1 MTRRYGGTGLGT
13 TISKQLVELM
23 GGRIWAESAVGQGA
37 AFHVL
42 LPLQAARKSAPRDER
57 GQHTGAWDGA
67 ALPPLRVLAADDV
80 AQNLEL
86 LRLLLEKRGHTVS
99 MAGDGAAA
107 TRLAATEPFDVIL
120 MDVQMPLMDGL
131 AATRAIRAEAARAGR
146 PRTPIIAM
154 TASVL
159 EAHRRASAAAGMDGF
174 VSKPVDWPALS
185 QEIARVLGQHGGPPE
200 AEGTQRRQDTQ
211 DERHAA
217 TLPATPY
224 GAHPGLGLHV
234 LNRAAGL
241 RRWDSDE
248 QAYETAMARF
258 LDDYAHAA
266 QRLQQL
272 QTERGYAA
280 LQSMAHRAR
289 GVAANLGLEQLAQA
303 LGEAEEA
310 AAPRSLA
317 PGASDAPAEAAL
329 QAALAGVAL
338 QQAAALKAI
347 RAQRLMPVRQ
357 QPSDRAARA
366 DAALDIAAAQ
376 TAAEALLQSLRRGA
390 LDDAALQRLSH
401 GVRGHVPA
409 TALAQLHQAVADF
422 DFLLAQT
429 KLDAVMA
436 DALALAQEPKQ

>member
-1 MTRRYGGTGLGT
+1 
-13 TISKQLVELM
+13 
-23 GGRIWAESAVGQGA
+23 
-37 AFHVL
+37 
-42 LPLQAARKSAPRDER
+42 
-57 GQHTGAWDGA
+57 
-67 ALPPLRVLAADDV
+67 
-80 AQNLEL
+80 
-86 LRLLLEKRGHTVS
+86 
-99 MAGDGAAA
+99 
-107 TRLAATEPFDVIL
+107 
-120 MDVQMPLMDGL
+120 
-131 AATRAIRAEAARAGR
+131 
-146 PRTPIIAM
+146 M

-185 QEIARVLGQHGGPPE
+185 QEIARVLGQHGGLPE
-200 AEGTQRRQDTQ
+200 AGDAPHQQDTQ
-211 DERHAA
+211 DDRHATA
-217 TLPATPY
+217 LPATPY

-248 QAYETAMARF
+248 QAYQTAMARF
-258 LDDYAHAA
+258 LDDYARAA

-272 QTERGYAA
+272 QAERGYAA

-303 LGEAEEA
+303 LGEAEDA

-317 PGASDAPAEAAL
+317 PAANDAPAEAAL

-347 RAQRLMPVRQ
+347 RAQRLVPLRP
-357 QPSDRAARA
+357 QPTDN
-366 DAALDIAAAQ
+366 AALAEAAFDIAAAQ

-390 LDDAALQRLSH
+390 LDDAALQRLSQ
-401 GVRGHVPA
+401 GVSGHVPA

-436 DALALAQEPKQ
+436 DALALTQDSKQ

>member
-1 MTRRYGGTGLGT
+1 
-13 TISKQLVELM
+13 
-23 GGRIWAESAVGQGA
+23 
-37 AFHVL
+37 
-42 LPLQAARKSAPRDER
+42 
-57 GQHTGAWDGA
+57 
-67 ALPPLRVLAADDV
+67 
-80 AQNLEL
+80 
-86 LRLLLEKRGHTVS
+86 
-99 MAGDGAAA
+99 
-107 TRLAATEPFDVIL
+107 
-120 MDVQMPLMDGL
+120 MPLMDGL

-280 LQSMAHRAR
+280 LQSMAHRVR